1 MARWWGVGTLTLAVV
16 LAAIGW
22 LTLGLPGLVG
32 GILVA
37 AAAALATWAV
47 TTLRAGHSLPFP
59 TQRLA
64 QIAAASAILWL
75 IPGRLG
81 IGAALL
87 ALAAL
92 LIAVILDAVQLPSAS
107 ALEVHREIADSVG
120 VGDTVL
126 GEYIVRSRWRRP
138 LSAELFDAP
147 GAGVVRHRRPPFVV
161 MLPPGGERV
170 LPLEL
175 EGRRRG
181 SWPLGPIAVRVK
193 TSLGLMQRT
202 LRYADEARRITVTP
216 SVSGVRRYRLLTVQH
231 RMKDV
236 GVRSTRRRGEGTTFS
251 HLREYQRGDD
261 PRHIDWK
268 ATARRRQLIARE
280 HTVEQGQT
288 VIIAVD
294 LGRMMTQLAGPLPR
308 LEYALNSSLVL
319 ADIVASSGDR
329 VGVIAFDDE
338 VRAFVPPTG
347 GPGAVARVREALVPL
362 RATMVEPDYALAFRT
377 LTARHRKR
385 SLIVLFTDVI
395 DVRASQA
402 LIALTTR
409 SAARHLPLV
418 VALRNEQLLA
428 TASADT
434 GGASRALY
442 ARAAAEELLQAR
454 DEALL
459 RMRRAGVSVLDVAP
473 EAMTAAVINRYLELK
488 ARASL

>member
-1 MARWWGVGTLTLAVV
+1 MALAVLLAAGGWFAFGVPGVAGGAV
-16 LAAIGW
+16 LAALI
-22 LTLGLPGLVG
+22 
-32 GILVA
+32 A
-37 AAAALATWAV
+37 AAVWAV
-47 TTLRAGHSLPFP
+47 RSLRAGHSLPFP
-59 TQRLA
+59 TRRLA
-64 QIAAASAILWL
+64 QLAAASAILWL
-75 IPGRLG
+75 LPGTVG
-81 IGAALL
+81 IAA
-87 ALAAL
+87 AAIAGVAL
-92 LIAVILDAVQLPSAS
+92 LIATIVDAVQLPPAS
-107 ALEVHREIADSVG
+107 AVDVHREIAESVG

-126 GEYIVRSRWRRP
+126 GEYILRSRWQRP
-138 LSAELFDAP
+138 LTVSLFDDP
-147 GAGVVRHRRPPFVV
+147 GTGVVRHRQPPLTVE
-161 MLPPGGERV
+161 LPAGGERV

-181 SWPLGPIAVRVK
+181 SWPLGIIALRVRAA
-193 TSLGLMQRT
+193 LGLMQRT
-202 LRYADEARRITVTP
+202 LRYPDGERRIIVTP
-216 SVSGVRRYRLLTVQH
+216 SVSGVRRYRLLTLQH

-329 VGVIAFDDE
+329 VGVIAFDDD
-338 VRAFVPPTG
+338 VRTFVPPMG
-347 GPGAVARVREALVPL
+347 GPGAVARVRDALVPL
-362 RATMVEPDYALAFRT
+362 RASMVEPDYALAFRT

-402 LIALTTR
+402 LIAHTTR
-409 SAARHLPLV
+409 SVARHLPLV
-418 VALRNEQLLA
+418 VALRNEALIT
-428 TASADT
+428 TAAADT
-434 GGASRALY
+434 GGQSRALY
-442 ARAAAEELLQAR
+442 ERAAAEELLQAR

-459 RMRRAGVSVLDVAP
+459 RMRRSGVSVLDVAP

>member
-1 MARWWGVGTLTLAVV
+1 MAWPTSV
-16 LAAIGW
+16 
-22 LTLGLPGLVG
+22 
-32 GILVA
+32 
-37 AAAALATWAV
+37 
-47 TTLRAGHSLPFP
+47 PFP
-59 TQRLA
+59 TRRLA
-64 QIAAASAILWL
+64 IAVGAASLLWL
-75 IPGRLG
+75 IPGTAG
-81 IGAALL
+81 IAI

-92 LIAVILDAVQLPSAS
+92 LVLFLITLADAVFLPPAS
-107 ALEVHREIADSVG
+107 AIDVEREIADTVG
-120 VGDTVL
+120 VGDSVSGQYTL
-126 GEYIVRSRWRRP
+126 RSRWPRRIDAQ
-138 LSAELFDAP
+138 LYDAP
-147 GAGVVRHRRPPFVV
+147 GVGVIRHATPPFPVT
-161 MLPPGGERV
+161 LPPRGQRV
-170 LPLEL
+170 VPLEL
-175 EGRRRG
+175 EGRSRG
-181 SWPLGPIAVRVK
+181 SWPLGRIGLRVR
-193 TSLGLMQRT
+193 TPLGVMQRT
-202 LRYADEARRITVTP
+202 LQYPEVGARITVTP
-216 SVSGVRRYRLLTVQH
+216 SVTGVRRYRLLTLQH
-231 RMKDV
+231 RMRDL
-236 GVRSTRRRGEGTTFS
+236 GIRSTRRRGEGTTFS
-251 HLREYQRGDD
+251 HLREYQIGDD

-294 LGRMMTQLAGPLPR
+294 LGRMMTQFAGDLPR

-319 ADIVASSGDR
+319 ADIVASGGDR

-338 VRAFVPPTG
+338 IRAFVPPMG

-385 SLIVLFTDVI
+385 SLIVLFSDVI
-395 DVRASQA
+395 DVRASQS
-402 LIALTTR
+402 LIAHTTR

-428 TASADT
+428 TAASDT
-434 GGASRALY
+434 QGETRALY
-442 ARAAAEELLQAR
+442 ERAAAEELLQAR